1 MAMIQTYETVPVEFD
16 CVQYSP
22 DDRTAD
28 LLRCFDALEPLR
40 AFVIVAADDPTP
52 LLQRLQAERPGLFEW
67 SSLEEGPPTWKI
79 EIARRD
85 SCPGEAREITEA
97 LEWDHDRLDRL
108 ERVAFDVWGAGD
120 LREAEAAFARFA
132 HGLRRHIGFEEA
144 LIFPEFERRI
154 GIASTF
160 GPTATMRAEHRQI
173 LALLA
178 AIELAIDS
186 DTEPVA
192 LLLRHLRELLR
203 THDRKEEQILY
214 PVTDSLLT
222 CEQRNDLIRRIQ
234 LFHEE

>member
-1 MAMIQTYETVPVEFD
+1 MRP
-16 CVQYSP
+16 CPSSS
-22 DDRTAD
+22 TASGA
-28 LLRCFDALEPLR
+28 R
-40 AFVIVAADDPTP
+40 PTTAP
-52 LLQRLQAERPGLFEW
+52 PTCSGASTPCGLFRPSSSW
-67 SSLEEGPPTWKI
+67 RPTTPRRSCSGYRQNGSASSNGPSLEEGPPTWKI

-85 SCPGEAREITEA
+85 SSPGEAREITEA

-108 ERVAFDVWGAGD
+108 ERVAFDAWGAGD

-144 LIFPEFERRI
+144 LIFPEFERQI

-160 GPTATMRAEHRQI
+160 GPTVTMRAEHRQI

-186 DTEPVA
+186 DAEPVA

-203 THDRKEEQILY
+203 THDRKEEQIVY